1 MSVVDRFRKFFWA
14 GDAGLAAQPPDPAV
28 PVDCEAI
35 RAKGRMLL
43 SDRDRTRMHGVH
55 ADLVRMVEHARG
67 SGAQFMVLEGLRTE
81 ARQRELFKKGATKT
95 LNSRHLTG
103 HAVDIAPLL
112 DGAVRWDWPLYH
124 AMAPIVKAA
133 AEAEGVVVEWGGDWQ
148 SFPDGP
154 HWQLPWD
161 RYP

>member
-1 MSVVDRFRKFFWA
+1 MSVVDRVRAFFWP
-14 GDAGLAAQPPDPAV
+14 GKTDAAPTPPAPPGEAECAALR
-28 PVDCEAI
+28 E
-35 RAKGRMLL
+35 KGRMLL

-55 ADLVRMVEHARG
+55 ADLVRVIEHARG
-67 SGAQFMVLEGLRTE
+67 SGAQFSVLEGLRNE
-81 ARQRELFKKGATKT
+81 LRQRELFKKGATKT
-95 LNSRHLTG
+95 MRSRHLSG
-103 HAVDIAPLL
+103 HAVDIAPLM

-133 AEAEGVVVEWGGDWQ
+133 AEAEGVPVEWGGDWQ

-161 RYP
+161 KYP